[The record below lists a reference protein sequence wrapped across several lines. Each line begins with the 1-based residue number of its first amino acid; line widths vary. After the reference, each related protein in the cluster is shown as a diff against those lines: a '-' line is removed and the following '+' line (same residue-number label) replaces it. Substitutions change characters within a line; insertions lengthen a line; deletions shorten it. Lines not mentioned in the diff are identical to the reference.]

1 MGYLCSPAG
10 ENTGIWMNLGYWKEP
25 TVDYSEAC
33 KNLAALVGQE
43 AALKASD
50 EVLCVGALV

>member
-1 MGYLCSPAG
+1 
-10 ENTGIWMNLGYWKEP
+10 MNLGYWKS

-33 KNLAALVGQE
+33 KELAALVGQE

-50 EVLCVGALV
+50 EVLCVGALFFFSGQF